1 MSVPEKTREELRK
14 RLWRLADEK
23 QWGTLSTATKSGLYE
38 AWTRDP
44 EIGGVLARFITL
56 SDVRV
61 YLKDTL
67 LKDYSRHQ
75 QADDAFIFRV
85 LDIPKAPT
93 TKTYIKPHGR
103 RFSGGRIICWG
114 RANAWKSI
122 LMAAYERA
130 YSEPQGKPYAVVF
143 SHTFGQY
150 HQTAVRKMVEDAA
163 KKLGIERILWM
174 DS

>member
-1 MSVPEKTREELRK
+1 MSVPDKTREDLRK
-14 RLWRLADEK
+14 RLWKLADEK
-23 QWGTLSTATKSGLYE
+23 QWSSLSTVAKSGLYE

-44 EIGGVLARFITL
+44 EIGGVLARFISL

-67 LKDYSRHQ
+67 LKDYSRHKH
-75 QADDAFIFRV
+75 ADDGFIFRV
-85 LDIPKAPT
+85 LDLPVTPA

-103 RFSGGRIICWG
+103 RFAGGRIVCWG
-114 RANAWKSI
+114 RANEWKSV

-130 YSEPQGKPYAVVF
+130 YSETHGKPYAVIL
-143 SHTFGQY
+143 SRAFGQY
-150 HQTAVRKMVEDAA
+150 HQTAVRNMVESAA
-163 KKLGIERILWM
+163 SKLGIERVVWL